1 MMLRRCHRLLSLA
14 LLGALLIVAGTVAAA
29 DQPSGKISLDAS
41 SIAVG
46 IGAQW
51 GDGTLMLNN
60 GKQYKFTVRGLE
72 VGGVG
77 FSDVH
82 ATGEVYNLH
91 NLADF
96 NGVYVAAEANAT
108 VGSGTGAQTMR
119 NEHGIVIKLSSAQTG
134 VKLTLAGEGM
144 RLALK

>member
-1 MMLRRCHRLLSLA
+1 MVRWCYRVLNLA
-14 LLGALLIVAGTVAAA
+14 LVGALLLMVGSVAAA
-29 DQPSGKISLDAS
+29 DQLSGRISLYAS
-41 SIAVG
+41 SVAAG

-51 GDGTLMLNN
+51 GDGTLTLNN
-60 GKQYKFTVRGLE
+60 GQQYKFTVQGLE

-77 FSDVH
+77 FSDIR
-82 ATGEVYNLH
+82 AQGEVYNLQ

-96 NGVYVAAEANAT
+96 NGVYVAAEANASI
-108 VGSGTGAQTMR
+108 GSGGGTRTMR
-119 NEHGIVIKLSSAQTG
+119 NQHGIVINLSSAQQG